1 MSETDDQPN
10 ESAWNEE
17 VVEGQLDEIEE
28 EQAEE
33 DEAGDG
39 TADDE

>member
-28 EQAEE
+28 EQAEQ

>member
-1 MSETDDQPN
+1 MGETDDQPN

-17 VVEGQLDEIEE
+17 VVEGQLDEIEG
-28 EQAEE
+28 EQAEQ

-39 TADDE
+39 AADDG